1 MIPIEIFFVDLHHKT
16 INKKDEKSKTTTN
29 DKHACD
35 D

>member
-1 MIPIEIFFVDLHHKT
+1 MIPIEIFFVDLYQKS

-29 DKHACD
+29 NKHARD